1 MCTKYLLTSSV
12 INFLIRIL
20 VSLIFFFS
28 HLEKYIITL
37 TSLIIK
43 KKKKKSF
50 LEREMTCH

>member
-20 VSLIFFFS
+20 VSLIFFFFS

-43 KKKKKSF
+43 KKKKKVS
-50 LEREMTCH
+50 LREK

>member
-20 VSLIFFFS
+20 VSLIFFFFS

-43 KKKKKSF
+43 KKKKSF

>member
-43 KKKKKSF
+43 KKKKSF